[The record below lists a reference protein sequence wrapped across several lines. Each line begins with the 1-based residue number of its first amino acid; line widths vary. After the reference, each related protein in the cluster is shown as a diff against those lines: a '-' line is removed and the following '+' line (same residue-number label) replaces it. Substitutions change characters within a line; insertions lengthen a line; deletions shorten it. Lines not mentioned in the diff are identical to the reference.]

1 VKNARYFSVS
11 VAVLILDQL
20 TKWAVVHSSIVER
33 PYDIVPGYL
42 RFAYGENS
50 GALFGMFSGLQ
61 QPWRTVVLLIV
72 PLAAIALVLFF
83 MRVSGEKDRL
93 ALMGLALILGGAV
106 GNQLDRLLRHGRVV
120 DFVDVSFEAE
130 PVHGWLVRT
139 FGSAHW
145 PAFNVADSAI
155 VVGALLLAFDLLRQ
169 TRRPHGGAAR
179 ARR

>member
-1 VKNARYFSVS
+1 VKNARYFSIS

-20 TKWAVVHSSIVER
+20 TKWAIVHSSVFER
-33 PYDIVPGYL
+33 PYDLVPGYL

-50 GALFGMFSGLQ
+50 GALFGMFSGLE

-93 ALMGLALILGGAV
+93 ALVGLALILGGAV

-120 DFVDVSFEAE
+120 DFVDVSFDAE
-130 PVHGWLVRT
+130 PVRGWLVRT
-139 FGSAHW
+139 FGSSHW

-169 TRRPHGGAAR
+169 TRPRSGARAR